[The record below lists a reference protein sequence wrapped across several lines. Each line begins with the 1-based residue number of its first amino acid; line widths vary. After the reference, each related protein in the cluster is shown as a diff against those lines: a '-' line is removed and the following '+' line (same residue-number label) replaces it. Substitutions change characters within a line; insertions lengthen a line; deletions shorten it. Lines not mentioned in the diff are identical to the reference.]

1 MCYKIFFHRLGVEK
15 IENRSFPVLFGD
27 WLKARRKALH
37 LIQEELVKC
46 ADCSGFSLGKI
57 ESGEQ
62 RPLKQL
68 AGLLDFALEI
78 PKADHTCGL
87 TIRANVDRLDP
98 HGKVELSRGIQNIMA
113 GFDALGAC
121 LFAGFGYAATLDGVF
136 KRLLFA
142 RYGRDDLPNNIL
154 QELGKQTIKMERE
167 FNRRAGFMEKDDRIP
182 DWMTKEPLPPH
193 NTVFDVTEEEL
204 DRIFEEIG

>member
-98 HGKVELSRGIQNIMA
+98 HGKVELSQ
-113 GFDALGAC
+113 
-121 LFAGFGYAATLDGVF
+121 
-136 KRLLFA
+136 
-142 RYGRDDLPNNIL
+142 
-154 QELGKQTIKMERE
+154 LGKQTIKMERE